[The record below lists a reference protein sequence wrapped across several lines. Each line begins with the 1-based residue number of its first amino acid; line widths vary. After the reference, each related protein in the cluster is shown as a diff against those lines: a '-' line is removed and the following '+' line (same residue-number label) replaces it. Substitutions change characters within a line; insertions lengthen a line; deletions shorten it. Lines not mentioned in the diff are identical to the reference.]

1 MKLITVL
8 CFFISLTTH
17 QAWADSKVNQF
28 HTDSYEQLLSAHKNN
43 AFVLILWSVDC
54 SSCLKEM
61 SLLNRIHKDNPQLKM
76 VMLATDSPAEIDQ
89 INKYQTQFQLS
100 DIEQWVFA
108 DENAQKL
115 RFKLDPRWYGELPR
129 TYFYNKEHQRTGFS
143 GVLKEE
149 HYQQQINKILNL
161 PDT

>member
-1 MKLITVL
+1 MKLITTL
-8 CFFISLTTH
+8 CFFISLTTN
-17 QAWADSKVNQF
+17 QAWADIKVNQF
-28 HTDSYEQLLSAHKNN
+28 HADSYEQLLNAHKNN
-43 AFVLILWSVDC
+43 AFVLIIWSVDC

-76 VMLATDSPAEIDQ
+76 VMLATDSPAEIEQ
-89 INKYQTQFQLS
+89 IKKYQTQFQLS

-108 DENAQKL
+108 EENAQKL

-143 GVLKEE
+143 GVLKEQN
-149 HYQQQINKILNL
+149 YQQQINKILNSSE
-161 PDT
+161 